1 MESGRL
7 RLEISKDDSN
17 VGYLYLPTFPVKSE
31 GCVAKLISLHELIK
45 NYKGI
50 PIYLDFDKNDNL
62 VGIEIIG

>member
-31 GCVAKLISLHELIK
+31 GCVAKQISLHELIE
-45 NYKGI
+45 NYTGI
-50 PIYLDFDKNDNL
+50 PIYLDFDKNDYL
-62 VGIEIIG
+62 IGIEIVG